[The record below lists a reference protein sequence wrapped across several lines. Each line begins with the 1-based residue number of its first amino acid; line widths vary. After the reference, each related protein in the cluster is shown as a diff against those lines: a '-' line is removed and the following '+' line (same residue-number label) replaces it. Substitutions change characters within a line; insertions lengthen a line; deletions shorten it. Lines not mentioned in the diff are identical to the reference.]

1 MQSSI
6 FKDKINNQIKKNA
19 PLADR
24 MRPTTLEEFVGQ
36 EHILGE
42 NKLLNRMI
50 KADKI
55 SSIILYGPA
64 GCGKTTLAKIIAN
77 QTSSYFYSLNA
88 VTCGVKDIRDVISRA
103 KDNLIDEKRSIL
115 FIDEIHRFNKS
126 QQDALLPSVESGV
139 ITLIGAT
146 TENPFFEINSPLI
159 SRSTLFNLKAISSND
174 IKNIIKNTLK
184 DKEKGLGGEKI
195 NITDEALSYMSNCS
209 NGDARSVLN
218 ALELAYLT
226 TPKNKDGMIDI
237 TLEVASECMQKRK
250 LNYDKKDNEHYDTIS
265 AFIKSMR
272 GSDPNAAVYY
282 LAKMIYSGE
291 DPKFIARRMVIF
303 ASEDIGNANINA
315 LNLAV
320 STFKAVE
327 VIGLPECRI
336 NLSQCAIYLACSPK
350 SNASYLAIDAALS
363 DVEKL
368 ENAKVPY
375 HIRNATYEGEKKLG
389 IGVGY
394 KYPHDYPY
402 HYVKQQYL
410 PDKLKDKV
418 YYNPTEIAS
427 EKKIKEHLENLKK
440 L

>member
-6 FKDKINNQIKKNA
+6 FENKINDEIKKNA

-24 MRPTTLEEFVGQ
+24 MRPTVLKEFVGQ

-42 NKLLNRMI
+42 NKLLSRMI

-88 VTCGVKDIRDVISRA
+88 VTCGVKDIREVISKA

-126 QQDALLPSVESGV
+126 QQDALLPSVESGI

-159 SRSTLFNLKAISSND
+159 SRSTLFNLKAISSED

-184 DKEKGLGGEKI
+184 DKEKGLGKEKI
-195 NITDEALSYMSNCS
+195 KITDEALNYMSNCS

-226 TPKNKDGMIDI
+226 TPKDKDGMINI

-350 SNASYLAIDAALS
+350 SNASYLAIDAALA

>member
-250 LNYDKKDNEHYDTIS
+250 LNYDKKDNEHYDTIT
-265 AFIKSMR
+265 
-272 GSDPNAAVYY
+272 
-282 LAKMIYSGE
+282 
-291 DPKFIARRMVIF
+291 
-303 ASEDIGNANINA
+303 GNC
-315 LNLAV
+315 L
-320 STFKAVE
+320 
-327 VIGLPECRI
+327 
-336 NLSQCAIYLACSPK
+336 
-350 SNASYLAIDAALS
+350 
-363 DVEKL
+363 
-368 ENAKVPY
+368 
-375 HIRNATYEGEKKLG
+375 
-389 IGVGY
+389 
-394 KYPHDYPY
+394 
-402 HYVKQQYL
+402 
-410 PDKLKDKV
+410 
-418 YYNPTEIAS
+418 
-427 EKKIKEHLENLKK
+427 
-440 L
+440 

>member
-6 FKDKINNQIKKNA
+6 FENKINDEIKKNA

-24 MRPTTLEEFVGQ
+24 MRPTVLKEFVGQ

-42 NKLLNRMI
+42 NKLLSRMI

-88 VTCGVKDIRDVISRA
+88 VTCGVKDIREVISKA

-126 QQDALLPSVESGV
+126 QQDALLPSVESGI

-159 SRSTLFNLKAISSND
+159 SRSTLFNLKAISSED

-184 DKEKGLGGEKI
+184 DKEKGLGKEKI
-195 NITDEALSYMSNCS
+195 KITDEALNYMSNCS

-226 TPKNKDGMIDI
+226 TPKDKDGMINI

-350 SNASYLAIDAALS
+350 SNASYLAIDAALA

-375 HIRNATYEGEKKLG
+375 HIRNANYEGEKKLG

>member
-350 SNASYLAIDAALS
+350 SNASYQG
-363 DVEKL
+363 K
-368 ENAKVPY
+368 
-375 HIRNATYEGEKKLG
+375 
-389 IGVGY
+389 
-394 KYPHDYPY
+394 
-402 HYVKQQYL
+402 
-410 PDKLKDKV
+410 
-418 YYNPTEIAS
+418 
-427 EKKIKEHLENLKK
+427 
-440 L
+440 